1 MHVEAEGAVVAVHR
15 YPVKSM
21 MGEELQAAEVTER
34 GVLGDRAYA
43 LVDVASGNI
52 ASAKNPRLWGRLF
65 EFRAAYLE
73 APRDPARPP
82 PVRITL
88 PDGAEVTSLDAQAA
102 QRLSNVLGREVRLTA
117 QAPEAPSLE
126 EYWPDIEG
134 LAHRE
139 EVTEEAMPAR
149 TFFDGA
155 TLHLLTTSTIDQLRH
170 LSPGG
175 RFETRRFRPNLVVST
190 PRQGFVENGWVGHE
204 LALGDAV
211 VLRVER
217 PCGRCVMTTLP
228 QGDLPRDPG
237 ILRAAAQHN
246 AANVGVYASLVRG
259 GTVHRGDEVR
269 VRA

>member
-1 MHVEAEGAVVAVHR
+1 MHGEAEGAVVAVHR
-15 YPVKSM
+15 YAVKSM
-21 MGEELQAAEVTER
+21 MGEELHAAEVTER
-34 GVLGDRAYA
+34 GLLGDRAYA
-43 LVDVASGNI
+43 LVDVASGKI

-65 EFRAAYLE
+65 EFRAAYVE
-73 APRDPARPP
+73 APRNPARPP

-88 PDGAEVTSLDAQAA
+88 PDGAVVTSLDAQASH
-102 QRLSNVLGREVRLTA
+102 QLSKALGREVRLTA
-117 QAPEAPSLE
+117 QAPETPSLE

-139 EVTEEAMPAR
+139 EVTEEAMHAR
-149 TFFDGA
+149 TFFDSA
-155 TLHLLTTSTIDQLRH
+155 TLHLLTTSTIDKLRH

-175 RFETRRFRPNLVVST
+175 RFETRRFRPNLVVRT

-204 LALGDAV
+204 LALGEEV

-228 QGDLPRDPG
+228 QGDLPRDPS

-246 AANVGVYASLVRG
+246 AANVGVYASVVRG